1 MGDADPTASLMASDR
16 EAMGWGAWM
25 CVEQTPELDFE
36 LQRCRVEIN
45 RASESELR
53 QFAVSMYQS
62 YLVQQRLLNQAT
74 RHIAELEC
82 REALRERPRPRG
94 RGWRLWLQ
102 LVERI
107 KRPQRAG

>member
-1 MGDADPTASLMASDR
+1 MPSDR

-36 LQRCRVEIN
+36 LQRCKVEIN

-62 YLVQQRLLNQAT
+62 YLVQQAT

-82 REALRERPRPRG
+82 REAIRERPRPGG
-94 RGWRLWLQ
+94 RGWWSQ
-102 LVERI
+102 LVERL